1 MSTESL
7 SSNPEEINITEDI
20 LQLGD
25 NEVIGDNPVYLNRLQ
40 ELDSNP
46 ETKDWPLLVELNAR
60 LSKYSKFS
68 WTSNHFN
75 LKIPPITYNEFS
87 DSYTKNIRK
96 IKQSHKDFFEID
108 YENLINKDPILVS
121 NLENFIGAKINK
133 DIINT

>member
-20 LQLGD
+20 LQIGD

-68 WTSNHFN
+68 WFYGLV
-75 LKIPPITYNEFS
+75 LKAKKDILYN
-87 DSYTKNIRK
+87 
-96 IKQSHKDFFEID
+96 Q
-108 YENLINKDPILVS
+108 
-121 NLENFIGAKINK
+121 AKIFKGVKNL
-133 DIINT
+133 DL